1 MFLDEP
7 IRLLERMDEAEE
19 EYRESLK
26 NREAMEM
33 EAETAALSQVFSVE
47 EVTAKIN
54 RRYGIAFTMLESKC
68 GNFHLRKT
76 YSIQTKSVNPYNNS
90 FEMLTRDL
98 KRLKRSGYRVVLL
111 SEASCGRSAGL

>member
-33 EAETAALSQVFSVE
+33 EAETAALSQVFF
-47 EVTAKIN
+47 
-54 RRYGIAFTMLESKC
+54 R
-68 GNFHLRKT
+68 
-76 YSIQTKSVNPYNNS
+76 
-90 FEMLTRDL
+90 
-98 KRLKRSGYRVVLL
+98 
-111 SEASCGRSAGL
+111 GRSDGEDQSEVWNRIYDAGIQMRELSSAENVFDPDEKRQPV

>member
-54 RRYGIAFTMLESKC
+54 RRYGIDIYHVGIQM
-68 GNFHLRKT
+68 RKL
-76 YSIQTKSVNPYNNS
+76 S
-90 FEMLTRDL
+90 FAENVFDPDE
-98 KRLKRSGYRVVLL
+98 KRQPV
-111 SEASCGRSAGL
+111 